1 MTFSTILE
9 RYLVREVNIMPYLED
24 LEQNLVKLVAELLHE
39 YCVAIFYKMDL
50 GIQFSQLK
58 WVCGGAI

>member
-24 LEQNLVKLVAELLHE
+24 LEQNLVNWSLSCCTNIVLRSFTRW
-39 YCVAIFYKMDL
+39 I
-50 GIQFSQLK
+50 
-58 WVCGGAI
+58 

>member
-24 LEQNLVKLVAELLHE
+24 LEQNLVN
-39 YCVAIFYKMDL
+39 
-50 GIQFSQLK
+50 
-58 WVCGGAI
+58 W

>member
-1 MTFSTILE
+1 
-9 RYLVREVNIMPYLED
+9 MPYLED

-58 WVCGGAI
+58 